1 MRPDELD
8 PLASAAAPIT
18 PDPIVGAPPP
28 SARGWVVRGN
38 VAREE
43 QIARLVNAG
52 YTPAEAARIVDAEL
66 SRSGPRPRAMFD
78 QDNTPEG
85 NAALAQR
92 VQNGRRVE
100 GRQAEF
106 EANYNEATGAPQPPD
121 IMPPQM
127 APEDRPLTAEEL
139 RGRGLNPYA
148 EPEVRMPDGSRLPP
162 PRQLM
167 TEREAIEYNIRKPYG
182 VPGQYHASGRDED
195 RRRRGYVPVN
205 NEDGT
210 VSYRLSPS
218 NAVDGLPGTP
228 GRAGRRGDLEAPL
241 LKAGGTP
248 VLDEDGHAVRRFRV
262 DNLPGPLSQNNSVY
276 VPSDETRE
284 KNDAYRRERQ
294 LYRDARIQ
302 GVSPAQLLENS
313 PDDYGDL
320 TAGGQRDR
328 VGARAANEGARL
340 DDERLRTDRWRAQM
354 MLAGQNR
361 AKNQVNAF
369 SMMDEPGVSED
380 QRQSLQYML
389 PGGALVAQVDA
400 AAAGQQADRNTPDA
414 ELVALRIAKMK
425 REAEE
430 ADPVGSGRAAAAAG
444 DITNP
449 AAQKEFDRL
458 AILADTGRGDDGG
471 DSGFFGAGDMSDR
484 DERALAITLTGPPY
498 SLDPAL
504 ARQAARNAAE
514 KRRFFYNQR
523 GPLPAAPAGATPP
536 APPGRPAPPR
546 TGR

>member
-8 PLASAAAPIT
+8 PLEAASAPIP
-18 PDPIVGAPPP
+18 PDPIVGAPAP

-38 VAREE
+38 TAREE
-43 QIARLVNAG
+43 MIARYVAAG
-52 YTPAEAARIVDAEL
+52 YTPAEAARLVDAEL

-127 APEDRPLTAEEL
+127 APDEVPLTAERL
-139 RGRGLNPYA
+139 RGMGLNPYA
-148 EPEVRMPDGSRLPP
+148 EPPVRMPDGSRLPP

-167 TEREAIEYNIRKPYG
+167 TEREATEYNIRKPYG

-195 RRRRGYVPVN
+195 NARRGYVPVN

-210 VSYRLSPS
+210 VVYRLSPS
-218 NAVDGLPGTP
+218 GEVDGLPGTP
-228 GRAGRRGDLEAPL
+228 GRGGRRGDLEAPL
-241 LKAGGTP
+241 LKADGTP
-248 VLDEDGHAVRRFRV
+248 VLDQDGHAVRRFRV
-262 DNLPGPLSQNNSVY
+262 DTLPGPLSQNNSVY
-276 VPSDETRE
+276 VPSDQTRE

-340 DDERLRTDRWRAQM
+340 GDERLRTDRWRAQM

-400 AAAGQQADRNTPDA
+400 AAAGQQADRNAPDA
-414 ELVALRIAKMK
+414 RLVDAKLAQLD
-425 REAEE
+425 REARE
-430 ADPVGSGRAAAAAG
+430 ADPAAAG
-444 DITNP
+444 RQDLAAGNVTSP
-449 AAQKEFDRL
+449 MAQKEADRL
-458 AILADTGRGDDGG
+458 ALQY
-471 DSGFFGAGDMSDR
+471 DSGDEGPPMMGGWGGMSDADEANLAAALVR
-484 DERALAITLTGPPY
+484 DYGMDET
-498 SLDPAL
+498 L
-504 ARQAARNAAE
+504 ARETARTAAD
-514 KRRFFYNQR
+514 RRRYDRPGTKNGPR
-523 GPLPAAPAGATPP
+523 GPLPVAPRAPRGGPRPAAAPPV
-536 APPGRPAPPR
+536 GR
-546 TGR
+546 